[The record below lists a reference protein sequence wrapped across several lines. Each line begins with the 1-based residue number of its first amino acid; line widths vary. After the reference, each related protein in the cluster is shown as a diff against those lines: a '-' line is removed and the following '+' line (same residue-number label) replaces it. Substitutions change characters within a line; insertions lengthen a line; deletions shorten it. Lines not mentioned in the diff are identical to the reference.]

1 VRFYVSF
8 VCAFAF
14 AENKKMIGN
23 ADIIRLIKRDE
34 SCFDELTE
42 VLTQDGWKQI
52 QHLLDSDKIAQYN
65 QDSSVDFVIPYAII
79 NKEYVG
85 ELYHLTNPENTV
97 DMMLTPDHRFIYWNS
112 NKEVKEKQIKDVKF
126 TEDMQVIG
134 VDSFFSSIP
143 ISTNSIIINQIPHN
157 GRVYCVSV
165 PSGMILIRRNNCIAV
180 SGNCHLSITQNLINI
195 LRTKEEEGF
204 FDTIKECEEEAIKMF
219 AEAANEEK
227 AWANYLF
234 KDGSILGLNAELLG
248 KYIEWLV
255 DSRMSTIGLPKIFN
269 TKNNGLG
276 TWVTAWMESEKVQV
290 APQESGITN
299 YRISA
304 GNNDVQTMIFE
315 SEEL

>member
-1 VRFYVSF
+1 MHVEVPVEYQITKNFKDWIKDYSELNLEWCQEFIEECMEWDGSRRTDTKGYYYSSV
-8 VCAFAF
+8 V
-14 AENKKMIGN
+14 ENN
-23 ADIIRLIKRDE
+23 
-34 SCFDELTE
+34 TE
-42 VLTQDGWKQI
+42 VVQTVASLSGYRTNRYIQVDNRKDSYKNVNRLSILKHNKYYNTQSVYPEQI
-52 QHLLDSDKIAQYN
+52 D
-65 QDSSVDFVIPYAII
+65 
-79 NKEYVG
+79 
-85 ELYHLTNPENTV
+85 
-97 DMMLTPDHRFIYWNS
+97 
-112 NKEVKEKQIKDVKF
+112 
-126 TEDMQVIG
+126 
-134 VDSFFSSIP
+134 
-143 ISTNSIIINQIPHN
+143 HN

>member
-1 VRFYVSF
+1 
-8 VCAFAF
+8 
-14 AENKKMIGN
+14 
-23 ADIIRLIKRDE
+23 
-34 SCFDELTE
+34 
-42 VLTQDGWKQI
+42 
-52 QHLLDSDKIAQYN
+52 
-65 QDSSVDFVIPYAII
+65 
-79 NKEYVG
+79 
-85 ELYHLTNPENTV
+85 
-97 DMMLTPDHRFIYWNS
+97 
-112 NKEVKEKQIKDVKF
+112 
-126 TEDMQVIG
+126 
-134 VDSFFSSIP
+134 
-143 ISTNSIIINQIPHN
+143 
-157 GRVYCVSV
+157 
-165 PSGMILIRRNNCIAV
+165 MILIRRNNCIAV